1 MALETGI
8 GGMWVLQALCGVE
21 TMPVALR
28 CPPYIPSVHG
38 EQVGSGEIKDTPEYR
53 DLVAAGVIVNGVVD
67 ATVAG
72 WMAVIGAPEREVMLA
87 LRRPGIDGTVVEQVM
102 VVCRR
107 GRWLA
112 KIARYE
118 NRILLDAVG
127 QAADAPS
134 QTDLFAMEVMSAIG
148 DYAPADVGV
157 VNLSAPQLA
166 NAVSG
171 TRDVAGALVRLGAGS
186 SEARVLAS
194 AAQPDRSAMAVVV
207 VIDHGETDRIHQQV
221 LTVADTE
228 HGRMMLTSSR
238 DAGGA
243 QWLSMQAGTAIGIRA
258 ELSKLLRAA

>member
-38 EQVGSGEIKDTPEYR
+38 KRVSSGEIKQTPEYR
-53 DLVAAGVIVNGVVD
+53 DLVAAGAIVNGVVD
-67 ATVAG
+67 RAVAG
-72 WMAVIGAPEREVMLA
+72 WLAVIGAPEREVMLA
-87 LRRPGIDGTVVEQVM
+87 LRRPGIDGAVGEQVM

-118 NRILLDAVG
+118 NRLLLDAVG
-127 QAADAPS
+127 QAADTSS

-148 DYAPADVGV
+148 DYAPADVSV
-157 VNLSAPQLA
+157 VNLSAPQLDKA
-166 NAVSG
+166 MGAG
-171 TRDVAGALVRLGAGS
+171 DVVGALVRLGAGTK
-186 SEARVLAS
+186 EAQVLAS
-194 AAQPDRSAMAVVV
+194 AAQLDRSAMAVVL
-207 VIDHGETDRIHQQV
+207 VIDHRETDHIHQQV

-238 DAGGA
+238 NDVGA
-243 QWLSMQAGTAIGIRA
+243 QWLSMQAGTSIGIRA